1 MNKEELI
8 SRLLAFDRDAYL
20 EYGSTK
26 IKYECY
32 IVGGG
37 AMMILGLIPRVTYDI
52 DVLQCTARE
61 LIALMPKYD
70 MNMNVTAHIGCF
82 ADDYSSRAI
91 KIDLDTKFVDFY
103 TLSLEDLIVSKLAS
117 GRDKD
122 FEDIKQP
129 NVIEQID
136 WDKLDELVDLA
147 IEGMISDYS
156 SRELRDFYNDYQ
168 KEFRK

>member
-1 MNKEELI
+1 MDKDELI
-8 SRLLAFDRDAYL
+8 LRLLAFDRDAYL
-20 EYGSTK
+20 EYGSTE

-37 AMMILGLIPRVTYDI
+37 AMMILGLIPRVTHDI

-61 LIALMPKYD
+61 LISLMPKYD

-91 KIDLDTKFVDFY
+91 KIDLDTRFIDFY

-129 NVIEQID
+129 NVIEMID
-136 WDKLDELVDLA
+136 WNKLDELIDLA
-147 IEGMISDYS
+147 VEGMISDYS
-156 SRELRDFYNDYQ
+156 ARELRDFYTDYQ
-168 KEFRK
+168 REFR